1 MATNGT
7 QLGLLNMKRLVDTV
21 QELSLARDIESV
33 MLIVRTVA
41 RELTGADG
49 ATFVLRD
56 NGFCYYADE
65 DAISPLWKGSRFPM
79 ETCISGW
86 VMLNKKPVLIRD
98 IYLDDRI
105 PADAY
110 RPTFVKS
117 LAMVP
122 IRTLAPIGAIGNYW
136 ADYHVPSE
144 EEVALLQALADITA
158 VSIEN
163 IEVRN
168 TLEDKVRERTQE
180 LLDSLDR
187 EKELNTLK
195 SAFVSMASHEFRTPL
210 GTILSSTSLVEKY
223 TETDQQDKREKHLTR
238 IKSTVKDLVQLL
250 DDFLSIDQ
258 LEHGKMETRQ
268 ENFDL
273 QHFLLN
279 IVNDLDGIRKNRQVI
294 HYTHLGEKEVQLDT
308 KILRNVLFNL
318 LSNAIKYSDKDI
330 DLNATV
336 QEGMITIRVTDQGIG
351 IPEEQQKNMFSKF
364 FRASNTFG
372 IQGTGLGMNIVK
384 HYVELLGGTI
394 DFTSCENKGTTFTV
408 LLPNA
413 AGITKAEVL
422 NASASRN

>member
-1 MATNGT
+1 
-7 QLGLLNMKRLVDTV
+7 MKRLVDTV